1 MIDQGQKTDAIDLL
15 TQMSED
21 DFDEEEK
28 ALEMLVFSLI
38 SILRA
43 NSDEGLKAKQRA

>member
-15 TQMSED
+15 TQISED

-38 SILRA
+38 SILKK